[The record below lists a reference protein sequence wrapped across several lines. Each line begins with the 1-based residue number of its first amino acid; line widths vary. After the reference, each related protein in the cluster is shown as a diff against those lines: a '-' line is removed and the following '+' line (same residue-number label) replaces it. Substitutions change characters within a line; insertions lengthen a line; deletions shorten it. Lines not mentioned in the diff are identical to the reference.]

1 MTAQRATL
9 RQPVRIMVIKSGV
22 FILPELKIGIGL
34 NSLKQPFKQALH
46 TAAQLGATG
55 IEIDARNGIRPSELS
70 DTGRRQ
76 LRKMLDDLNLR
87 IVAVRFPT
95 QRGYDVLQ
103 DLERRIDA
111 TKQAMRFAYSLGCG
125 SVINAVGTIP
135 QDVNHP
141 AYDQLQVSLSD
152 LANFGQHV
160 GAMLACETGSEP
172 VERLVGLLES
182 LADQTIGI
190 AFNPGNLVLSD
201 FYSQDAIATC
211 ASRTLVVTARDA
223 VRDLSRGR
231 GIDVPLGRGS
241 VDFPQILGS
250 LEEHRYNGWY
260 IVDRHNSDDP
270 IGEIGNAIQ
279 FLRAL

>member
-1 MTAQRATL
+1 
-9 RQPVRIMVIKSGV
+9 MVIKSGV

-111 TKQAMRFAYSLGCG
+111 TKQAMRFAYSLGCS

-135 QDVNHP
+135 EDVNHP

-152 LANFGQHV
+152 LASFGQHV

-201 FYSQDAIATC
+201 FYSEDAIATC

-241 VDFPQILGS
+241 VDFPQILGR
-250 LEEHRYNGWY
+250 LEEHRYSGWY
-260 IVDRHNSDDP
+260 IVDRYNSDDP